1 MITVRVPAT
10 SANLGAG
17 FDCYGLALSLFNEVD
32 VSPADETTLEIVGE
46 GKDTLPRDASNLVL
60 RAVEYY
66 YHAIGR
72 PVPSLRLRTR
82 NVIPVSRG
90 LGGSS
95 AAIVSGLFA
104 ANALAG
110 DLLSTDD
117 LLDMSVAIEGHPD
130 NVAPAILGG
139 IVVGVMNGK
148 RLVTDN
154 LPVPPSLRTVIFVP
168 DFEMSTEQA
177 RAILPRDVPRADVI
191 FNLSRTALFAAA
203 IVSGK
208 MHLLSEAMRDRL
220 HQPYRVVMFPDMQR
234 IIDAAVHAGALGAC
248 LSGAGSSILALVCE
262 RDAEVAAGM
271 EDEAR
276 RCGVSGRAMALSI
289 TTRGAHVVAG
299 DDARS

>member
-1 MITVRVPAT
+1 LITVRVPAT

-17 FDCYGLALSLFNEVD
+17 FDCYGLALGLWNEID
-32 VSPADETTLEIVGE
+32 VTPADETTLDIAGE
-46 GKDTLPRDASNLVL
+46 GAGTLPSDGGNLVL
-60 RAVEYY
+60 RALTYFHDAV
-66 YHAIGR
+66 GR
-72 PVPSLRLRTR
+72 PMPPLRIRTR
-82 NVIPVSRG
+82 NAIPVARG

-95 AAIVSGLFA
+95 AAIVSGLLA

-110 DLLSTDD
+110 DLLTTAD

-154 LPVPPSLRTVIFVP
+154 LPVPDRLRTVVFIP

-177 RAILPRDVPRADVI
+177 RAILPREVPRADVI

-203 IVSGK
+203 VVSGK

-220 HQPYRVVMFPDMQR
+220 HQPYRTSMFPAMPR
-234 IIDAAVHAGALGAC
+234 IIEAAVDAGALGAC
-248 LSGAGSSILALVCE
+248 LSGAGSTILALVCE
-262 RDAEVAAGM
+262 HDGDVAAAM
-271 EDEAR
+271 QAEAQR
-276 RCGVSGRAMALSI
+276 NGVSGRALPLQI
-289 TTRGAHVVAG
+289 TTRGAYVC
-299 DDARS
+299 

>member
-17 FDCYGLALSLFNEVD
+17 FDCYGLALSLFNEID
-32 VSPADETTLEIVGE
+32 VSLADETTLDVSGE
-46 GKDTLPRDASNLVL
+46 GADTLPRDGNNLVL
-60 RAVEYY
+60 RALDYY
-66 YHAIGR
+66 FSAIGQ
-72 PVPSLRLRTR
+72 PMPALHISTR
-82 NVIPVSRG
+82 NVIPVARG

-95 AAIVSGLFA
+95 AAIVSGLLA

-154 LPVPPSLRTVIFVP
+154 LPVPPTLRTVVFVP
-168 DFEMSTEQA
+168 DFHMSTEQA
-177 RAILPRDVPRADVI
+177 RAILPREVPRSDVI

-203 IVSGK
+203 VVSGK

-220 HQPYRVVMFPDMQR
+220 HQPYRTAMFPAMPQ
-234 IIDAAVHAGALGAC
+234 IIEAAVGAGALGAC
-248 LSGAGSSILALVCE
+248 LSGAGSTILALVC
-262 RDAEVAAGM
+262 DHDQDVAVAM
-271 EDEAR
+271 HNAAQR
-276 RCGVSGRAMALSI
+276 LNVPGRSLLLDI
-289 TTRGAHVVAG
+289 TTRGAYVC
-299 DDARS
+299 